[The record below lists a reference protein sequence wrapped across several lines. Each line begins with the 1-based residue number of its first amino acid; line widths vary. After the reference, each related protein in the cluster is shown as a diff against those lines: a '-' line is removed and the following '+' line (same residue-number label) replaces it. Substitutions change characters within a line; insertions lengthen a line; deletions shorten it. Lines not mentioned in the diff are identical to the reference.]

1 MPFRKLLVLFLLF
14 RALDSLV
21 LFLAP
26 NFIPYLGFFPYA
38 ETLKDYHLPRFLS
51 SLAYFD
57 GVHYL
62 LIAKN
67 GYSQY
72 EQAFFP
78 LYPILIRYLTPVFF
92 NNHLLTGLIISNFF
106 SFLGLFVFTK
116 YVKDLFPYVK
126 NKNSI
131 PFWSVVFLL
140 TFPTSFF
147 FGALYTEGLFFFLV
161 VTFLYWFQKKHYLSA
176 SLFGFLAS
184 TTRLIGLF
192 LLIHPL
198 IEPVRLRKRPD
209 IKKKLSSIRVLSIT
223 HYRLLIALVSPLAG
237 LFAYCFYLLKT
248 TGDPFYF
255 FSSQPIFGANRST
268 TIILLPQVFYRY
280 IKIFLTAAW
289 NFQYFI
295 SLFEFLLFSAVFA
308 VLIYN
313 LVDILR
319 NPHPEKGTQHFAL
332 SIFSLANLLIPTLT
346 GTLSSIPRY
355 ALLSLSFFITLARI
369 PHRSVRILIA
379 ILFFILHIVLL
390 GLFSQ
395 GYFVS

>member
-1 MPFRKLLVLFLLF
+1 MPFRTLLLLFLLF
-14 RALDSLV
+14 RAIDFIV
-21 LFLAP
+21 LYFAP
-26 NFIPYLGFFPYA
+26 NFIPYLGFFPYG
-38 ETLKDYHLPRFLS
+38 ETLKDYRLPHFLS

-92 NNHLLTGLIISNFF
+92 NNHLLTGLIISNLFF
-106 SFLGLFVFTK
+106 FLGLLVFLK
-116 YVKDLFPYVK
+116 YVKGLFPDAK
-126 NKNSI
+126 NQNSI
-131 PFWSVVFLL
+131 SLWSAIFLIA
-140 TFPTSFF
+140 FPTSFF

-161 VTFLYWFQKKHYLSA
+161 VTFLFWFRRKRYLHA

-184 TTRLIGLF
+184 VTRLIGLF
-192 LLIHPL
+192 LLIPPL
-198 IEPVRLRKRPD
+198 IEPVQLRKLPN
-209 IKKKLSSIRVLSIT
+209 IKKKLSSIRLLFIT
-223 HYRLLIALVSPLAG
+223 HYRLLIALLSPLIG
-237 LFAYCFYLLKT
+237 LLTYSLYLLKT

-255 FSSQPIFGANRST
+255 FTSQPIFGAHRST
-268 TIILLPQVFYRY
+268 NIILLPQVFYRY
-280 IKIFLTAAW
+280 IKIFFTATW

-295 SLFEFLLFSAVFA
+295 SLFEFFIFIAVFT
-308 VLIYN
+308 VLVYD
-313 LVDILR
+313 LFTILR
-319 NPHPEKGTQHFAL
+319 NPHPQKGTQHFAL
-332 SIFSLANLLIPTLT
+332 SVFSLANLLIPTFT

-369 PHRSVRILIA
+369 PQRTIKVFIA
-379 ILFFILHIVLL
+379 ILFLILHIVLL
-390 GLFSQ
+390 GFFSQ